1 MASCRASVF
10 HGLRLSRCFSPHPGS
25 RYYSIPQS
33 TATAHLKPETS
44 VKEKTSTEASSSF
57 AANIF
62 MGRLVT
68 EQVLP
73 YPQALNEEQQQ
84 ELKEL
89 VSPVSRF
96 FKEINN
102 AAANEAAEAVE
113 ENTMAGL
120 REMGAFGLQVP
131 MQYGGLGLR
140 NTQYARLVE
149 EVGAAD
155 LAVGIVL
162 GAHQSIGYKA
172 ILLYGTEEQKKQ
184 YLPRLASGEQMAA
197 FCLTEPA
204 SGSDAASVKTYAKPS
219 PCGQY
224 FTLSGNK
231 LWISNGGTAEVF
243 TVFAKTPVPGDKEK
257 ISAFIVERGFGGVT
271 SGPPEKKMGIKASNT
286 AEVSFDNVR
295 VPASNLLGGLGSGF
309 KVAMNVLNNGRFGM
323 AAALSGTMKS
333 AIACAVEHA
342 NNRVQFG
349 KKINEFGAIQEKLAR
364 AATMQYATESM
375 AYLLSATMDGGST
388 DYQIEAAISKVFASE
403 AAWNVVDETI
413 QILGGMGYMQEC
425 GMEKVLRDLRIFRI
439 FEGTNDILRLFIALT
454 GIQRASAHLQGLQ
467 KAIRSPLSQPSLLTS
482 ELSRRARRSIGLG
495 TGQSLKGK
503 IHPELNEIGKELV
516 ACISTLGTTIE
527 ALLLK
532 HGKRIID
539 QQFHLKC
546 VAEATMDIYAMIAVI
561 SRTSR
566 ALELHLPSAQHE
578 KLLCETFCLEASE
591 RVVLN
596 LQAATSSRSGVVF
609 RNMALITAALS
620 QHGGTVHSHPISF

>member
-333 AIACAVEHA
+333 AIACA
-342 NNRVQFG
+342 
-349 KKINEFGAIQEKLAR
+349 
-364 AATMQYATESM
+364 
-375 AYLLSATMDGGST
+375 
-388 DYQIEAAISKVFASE
+388 E